1 MSTQVNRR
9 HFVKTIVGSALALS
23 IAPQAFAQYG
33 PIPGKI
39 LLRYNENPYGPSA
52 KGLKAGAEAAA
63 VGAYYPD
70 SIIFDLHPG
79 LRNHQGQGNQSR
91 DADIYH
97 YRSRRPGSS
106 PARLQRWRD

>member
-9 HFVKTIVGSALALS
+9 HFVKTMLGSAVALS
-23 IAPQAFAQYG
+23 IAPKAFAQYG

-52 KGLKAGAEAAA
+52 KGLNAGAEAAA

-70 SIIFDLHPG
+70 SISVDLQAAIALQLCCRHQPG
-79 LRNHQGQGNQSR
+79 IAAR
-91 DADIYH
+91 DRI
-97 YRSRRPGSS
+97 R
-106 PARLQRWRD
+106 